1 MAEAS
6 IGVIGGSGLYAMAD
20 LTEVE
25 EVALD
30 TPFGRPSAPYLL
42 GNLSGK
48 RLAFLPRHG
57 RGHVFMP
64 GEIPFRANVHGF
76 KQLGCE
82 WLISVSAVGSLKDDI
97 HPGEIVIPDQFIDL
111 THGRPS
117 TFFGNGV
124 VAHVSMADPVCAD
137 LAATL
142 EGAAK
147 RAGATVHSAG
157 TYVCMEGP
165 QFSTRAESF
174 RNRDWGASVIGMTNM
189 PEAKLAREAELS
201 YATIALVT
209 DYDCWHE
216 DEDDVTV
223 GTVIEILH
231 RNVSLAQKIIR
242 EAVPVI
248 EGQSPFAGILK
259 TAIITDPAH
268 ISGEAKDRL
277 SHLIGRYIS

>member
-1 MAEAS
+1 MEAK

-20 LTEVE
+20 LTGVE
-25 EVALD
+25 EVSIQ
-30 TPFGRPSAPYLL
+30 TPFGRPSAPYMV
-42 GNLSGK
+42 GNLAGK
-48 RLAFLPRHG
+48 NVAFLPRHG

-64 GEIPFRANVHGF
+64 SEIPFRANIHGF

-82 WLISVSAVGSLKDDI
+82 WVISVSAVGSLKEEI

-137 LAATL
+137 LASIL
-142 EGAAK
+142 EKAAV
-147 RAGATVHSAG
+147 RAGATVHSGG

-165 QFSTRAESF
+165 QFSSRGESF

-201 YATIALVT
+201 YATIALAT

-216 DEDDVTV
+216 DEEDVTV
-223 GTVIEILH
+223 GTVIEILQ

-242 EAVPVI
+242 EAVPEI
-248 EGQSPFAGILK
+248 EGRSPFAGILK
-259 TAIITDPAH
+259 SAIITDPAH
-268 ISGEAKDRL
+268 ISGEMKDRL
-277 SHLIGRYIS
+277 ALLIGRYIS